1 MVKKKIEA
9 FDLRFIALLRRYH
22 LWIARIALFIVFFW
36 FGALKVLG
44 LSPASPLATAL
55 TERTIGMQ
63 YFDASFLA
71 LSLVECLI
79 GTLFLFPKAIR
90 IVLPLLIIH
99 MVLVCSPLLL
109 VPDMVWAGPFIP
121 TLEGQYIIKNAVIVA
136 LAIAVA
142 SATRPLKRIS

>member
-79 GTLFLFPKAIR
+79 GILFLFPKAIR